1 MRKRGYIKMDI
12 NYTEVV
18 IALITAIIGVLGM
31 VITKVLVPYLKTK
44 KEEVEATLTKEQRE
58 TIRFWTSIAVVA
70 FEKRYED
77 EIKQGTVKKD
87 LVMKFIK
94 SLGLNIEDHVLSV
107 LVDAIVEE
115 LINKPIIE
123 YIDND
128 DALD

>member
-58 TIRFWTSIAVVA
+58 SIEFWTSIAVVA

-123 YIDND
+123 YIEDE

>member
-1 MRKRGYIKMDI
+1 MDI

-58 TIRFWTSIAVVA
+58 SIEFWTSIAVVA

-123 YIDND
+123 YIEDE